1 MMACC
6 TKFNLNILLVI
17 NLILIVTSG
26 GLLANDNE
34 VDLEL
39 VLAVDVSRS
48 MDIDE
53 QLLQR
58 EGYISAIQHP
68 DVISAIKQGL
78 IGSIAVTY
86 IEWAGQGLQKITVP
100 WTLINSR
107 ESAVRFAE
115 QLQKAPI
122 IRWRKTGISS
132 AILYSGDLFDKN
144 KFKGMRRVIDVSGDG
159 PNNSGL
165 PVYEARDQVVARGI
179 TINGLPLQLKLN
191 QWSGFFDIAQLDI
204 YYEDCVIGGPGAFW
218 IAVKDAK
225 EFANAIRRKLLLE
238 IANLT
243 PAKVIRIQG
252 WKRKTRIDCLIGE
265 KKWQEYIEGYE

>member
-6 TKFNLNILLVI
+6 TKFYLNILLVI
-17 NLILIVTSG
+17 NLVLIVTSG
-26 GLLANDNE
+26 GLLAKDNE

-78 IGSIAVTY
+78 IGRIAVTY

-144 KFKGMRRVIDVSGDG
+144 KFKGLRRVIDVSGDG